1 MSLAAVKIADPLDE
15 ESDEAVMG
23 SLDKCIRQYVLTVAK
38 KLLFLLSQRKTV
50 PSIALSAIPSGKL

>member
-1 MSLAAVKIADPLDE
+1 MSPAAVRIAEPLDE

-23 SLDKCIRQYVLTVAK
+23 SLDKRIRQYVLTVVK
-38 KLLFLLSQRKTV
+38 RLLFLLSPRKTV